1 MKPRYLLLLIL
12 LVFACS
18 NRNTPRA
25 VSEDFIYNY
34 YQRADQAAALLL
46 SHGLAVQKLEDEI
59 ARVSE
64 VREPG
69 QQFDEVPNM
78 TYKPIGKEEAEAH
91 VLFNY
96 QLTISVEREPI
107 IGPHLSLEFSRCG
120 LAGRF
125 RFSASFRGYGACRG
139 AVIAGA
145 AADG

>member
-1 MKPRYLLLLIL
+1 MKPRYLLLLTL

-18 NRNTPRA
+18 NRNSPHA

-46 SHGLAVQKLEDEI
+46 SHGLAAQKLEDEI

-78 TYKPIGKEEAEAH
+78 TYEPLGTEEDEAH

-96 QLTISVEREPI
+96 QLTIKISDTTTHTRKVVIQTEQI
-107 IGPHLSLEFSRCG
+107 N
-120 LAGRF
+120 GRWKVVNF
-125 RFSASFRGYGACRG
+125 DEY
-139 AVIAGA
+139 
-145 AADG
+145 